1 MKLGNKIS
9 FVKRVCTVLI
19 CSSCFFVAGYYL
31 GTRQSING
39 FMREIRSNTYV
50 ANEESGY
57 YTAILSG
64 KWIYVYNSRGALE
77 DAVYVFSEY
86 MTEEDKTA
94 LSNGVEFES
103 AEKMRNFINA
113 FK

>member
-9 FVKRVCTVLI
+9 FVKRACTVLI

-31 GTRQSING
+31 GARQNING
-39 FMREIRSNTYV
+39 FMREIRSNTYT
-50 ANEESGY
+50 ANEENGV

-64 KWIYVYNSRGALE
+64 KWIYVYNGNGALE
-77 DAVYVFSEY
+77 DAVYVYSEY
-86 MTEEDKTA
+86 LTEEDKTA

-103 AEKMRNFINA
+103 AEKMRDFIKA